1 MARSPAAGRDET
13 DAVLRVLILDD
24 ESIVVD
30 TLAACLRLP
39 GIELTTCMEIEAA
52 EALLRCFRFDVV
64 ITDLSVS
71 QLGGLDGMRLVR
83 FVTANF
89 PDTAVYRRCATSAPS
104 WG

>member
-1 MARSPAAGRDET
+1 MRGRMARSPAAGRDES

-64 ITDLSVS
+64 ITDLSVAPAGRIGGT
-71 QLGGLDGMRLVR
+71 QLVLLLSRSFPNNANYLDAR
-83 FVTANF
+83 
-89 PDTAVYRRCATSAPS
+89 
-104 WG
+104 